1 MTNHFTSM
9 SNMQNLLV
17 VLS

>member
-1 MTNHFTSM
+1 M
-9 SNMQNLLV
+9 SNMGNLLV